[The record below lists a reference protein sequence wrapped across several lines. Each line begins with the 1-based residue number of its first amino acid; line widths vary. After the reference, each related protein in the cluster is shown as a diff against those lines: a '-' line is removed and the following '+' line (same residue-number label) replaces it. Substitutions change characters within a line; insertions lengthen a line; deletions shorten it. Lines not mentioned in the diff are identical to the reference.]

1 MVKKRSRKRKYIRR
15 SPRNCDRTWSPA
27 QRLAH
32 YSKPDPLSGCHIW
45 HGFFKEGYGR
55 LYFGKKMHLAHRL
68 AWEVKHGP
76 IPEGLVVRHRCNVR
90 RCCNPDHMVLGTRA
104 ENNADTKAEYLRVA
118 DARAATARSMSGALS
133 DLAPIRIFV
142 HGVEMKGNVEIKL
155 VEPALAT
162 VTAARAFRTRRR
174 RASRA
179 A

>member
-1 MVKKRSRKRKYIRR
+1 MVKNRSRKRKYIRR
-15 SPRNCDRTWSPA
+15 SAHNCDRTWSPA

-45 HGFFKEGYGR
+45 HGFLKEGYGR
-55 LYFGKKMHLAHRL
+55 LYFGHKMHLAHRL

-76 IPEGLVVRHRCNVR
+76 IPKGLVVRHRCNVR

-104 ENNADTKAEYLRVA
+104 ENNADTKAEYLRLA
-118 DARAATARSMSGALS
+118 DARGATARSLPGATPN
-133 DLAPIRIFV
+133 LAPIRIFV
-142 HGVEMKGNVEIKL
+142 HGVEMKGKVEIKL
-155 VEPALAT
+155 VDTDLI
-162 VTAARAFRTRRR
+162 TAARASRTRRR

>member
-1 MVKKRSRKRKYIRR
+1 MKKRSRKRKYIRR
-15 SPRNCDRTWSPA
+15 SPRSCDPTWSAA
-27 QRLAH
+27 QRIAH

-45 HGFFKEGYGR
+45 HGLLILGYGR
-55 LYFGKKMHLAHRL
+55 IHFRKRVYLAHRL

-76 IPEGLVVRHRCNVR
+76 IPAGLVLRHRCNVK
-90 RCCNPDHMVLGTRA
+90 RCCNPDHLVLGTRA
-104 ENNADTKAEYLRVA
+104 ENNADIKAEHLRLA
-118 DARAATARSMSGALS
+118 DARSATVRTMPGASL

-155 VEPALAT
+155 VAPDL
-162 VTAARAFRTRRR
+162 VTATRASRTPRR